1 MQDRDS
7 EVYANRLKNSVSSIS
22 ILPGGQDA
30 EKRFNVTL
38 KRDASVKELSD
49 LERSFGGISRSNLM
63 GRPLI

>member
-1 MQDRDS
+1 M
-7 EVYANRLKNSVSSIS
+7 KNSVSSIN

-38 KRDASVKELSD
+38 RRDASVKEISD
-49 LERSFGGISRSNLM
+49 LERSFGGVARSNLM

>member
-7 EVYANRLKNSVSSIS
+7 EVYANRLKNSVSSIN

-38 KRDASVKELSD
+38 KRDASVKEISD
-49 LERSFGGISRSNLM
+49 LERSFGGVARSNLM